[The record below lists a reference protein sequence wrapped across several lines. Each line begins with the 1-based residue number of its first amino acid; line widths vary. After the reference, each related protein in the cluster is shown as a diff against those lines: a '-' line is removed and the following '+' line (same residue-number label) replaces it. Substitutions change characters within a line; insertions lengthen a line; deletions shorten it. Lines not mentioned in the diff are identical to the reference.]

1 MQVILMERI
10 DKLGQMGEVVN
21 VKPGFARNFL
31 LPRGKALRATEKN
44 IKHFETQKAQLEAQ
58 NLNQKS
64 DAEKVSNKM
73 TGKSVTLVRQAG
85 ESGQLYGSVNARDI
99 AEALS
104 NLGFSVG
111 RSQVRLDKPI
121 KSLGLHMVYVTL
133 HPEVSVSINANVA
146 RSEAEAQIQAET
158 GRAVLS
164 QAEEEARVDV
174 ESIEATAEIAADEAV
189 VEQAEAMFDE
199 GAVPGT
205 SPEDGRNSGTPEECQ

>member
-85 ESGQLYGSVNARDI
+85 EAGQLYGSVNARDI

-104 NLGFSVG
+104 DLGFSVG
-111 RSQVRLDKPI
+111 RSQVRLNTPI

-174 ESIEATAEIAADEAV
+174 KSIEATAEIAADEAV

-205 SPEDGRNSGTPEECQ
+205 LPEDGRNNGTPEES